1 MDRLARLR
9 EHLDIGGGRGL
20 EIGPLLRPTVTPDLG
35 EIYYADHASTA
46 ELQSKYGTD
55 PDVDVNSIT
64 PVDFVLGEHEL
75 SDATAGTAPFDYVIA
90 SHVIE
95 HVPNIIGWLE
105 EIAGV
110 LKPRGRLSLCIPDR
124 RYTFDIRRRKSDL
137 SEAMEAYLLKLRRPA
152 VRATFD
158 HFYRH
163 LDPDLA
169 ALWNGD
175 LGYSKTVPM
184 NLDAAMELS
193 NLAVSTDMYV
203 DTHCWV
209 VTDEEF
215 LELLDEVASIGL
227 LNFKIISITQTQP
240 GDHEFFA
247 TLERLD
253 PDLDDDER
261 TRIVRSSIAARKDE
275 IVDLQKANRERDRS
289 TNTPAEPMLHSVL
302 VSRREDQLLNAKR
315 RVMRTLRATAGRI
328 RSNRP

>member
-9 EHLDIGGGRGL
+9 EHLEISSGRGL

-46 ELQSKYGTD
+46 ELRSKYGTD
-55 PDVDVNSIT
+55 PDVDIEAIT
-64 PVDFVLGEHEL
+64 PVDFVLGEREL
-75 SDATAGTAPFDYVIA
+75 KEATSGTAPFDYVIA

-95 HVPNIIGWLE
+95 HVPDIIGWLE
-105 EIAGV
+105 EISGV

-124 RYTFDIRRRKSDL
+124 RYTFDIRRRTSDI
-137 SEAMEAYLLKLRRPA
+137 SEAMEAYLLKMRRPA
-152 VRATFD
+152 LRATFD

-169 ALWNGD
+169 ALWRGD
-175 LGYSKTVPM
+175 PGYSANEPL
-184 NLDAAMELS
+184 NLDSAMELS

-209 VTDEEF
+209 LTDEEF
-215 LELLDEVASIGL
+215 LDLLNEVASIGL

-253 PDLDDDER
+253 SDLEKNER
-261 TRIVRSSIAARKDE
+261 IGIARSSIEARKGE
-275 IVDLQKANRERDRS
+275 IVDLQGAHRKRDQVTQAPAASILSNVLISQRE
-289 TNTPAEPMLHSVL
+289 H
-302 VSRREDQLLNAKR
+302 QLLNAKR
-315 RVMRTLRATAGRI
+315 RLMRSIRNSARQI
-328 RSNRP
+328 RSKRP